1 MKLQISFDS
10 IDLEQAIK
18 VASKV
23 KEYADILEVG
33 ALLIQKYGISAVEKF
48 RKNFPEKELFAD
60 LRIIDQGK
68 QSVELAVLAKANW
81 VSVMSG
87 TNKKAIFTA
96 CNTARN
102 YNQKI
107 MLDLIDSPSLGQS
120 ALEAESLGVDALLM
134 HGSFD
139 AEDPLEFLDNW
150 DMVKGNTS
158 LPIFISSQ
166 ITKDNINSIINLQPE
181 GLIIGS
187 AITEAENPRAE
198 AKMFYDLINS

>member
-198 AKMFYDLINS
+198 AKMFYDLIN

>member
-87 TNKKAIFTA
+87 TSKKAIFTA